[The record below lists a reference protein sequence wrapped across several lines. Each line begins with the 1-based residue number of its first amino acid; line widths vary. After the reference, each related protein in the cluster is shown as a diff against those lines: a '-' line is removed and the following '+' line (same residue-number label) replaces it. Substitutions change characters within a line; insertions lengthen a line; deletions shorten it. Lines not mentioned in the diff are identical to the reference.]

1 MRIWIDRAT
10 YRISTSR
17 EEKKKESTKQRE
29 KLIKLGVHPDLLNS
43 LDDEQVSEL
52 LYALLYLMVRRKVS
66 YA

>member
-1 MRIWIDRAT
+1 MRIGIDRVT

-17 EEKKKESTKQRE
+17 EEKKKESTKERE

-52 LYALLYLMVRRKVS
+52 LYALLYLMVRRQVS

>member
-1 MRIWIDRAT
+1 MRIGIDRVT

-29 KLIKLGVHPDLLNS
+29 KLIKLGVHPDLLSS

-52 LYALLYLMVRRKVS
+52 LYALLYLMVRRQVS